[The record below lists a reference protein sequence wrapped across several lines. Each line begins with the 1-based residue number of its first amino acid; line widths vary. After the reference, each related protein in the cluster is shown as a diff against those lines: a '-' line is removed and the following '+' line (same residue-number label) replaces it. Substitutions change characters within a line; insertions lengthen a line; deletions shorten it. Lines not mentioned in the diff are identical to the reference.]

1 MRSMSQH
8 QTPLFSFSH
17 TKKKKKKKKST
28 TTTTTNKQTNKQKG
42 FEELIKIMFKFEDI
56 YLCQTVRIDIKTLP

>member
-17 TKKKKKKKKST
+17 KKKNKNKNKKQQQQQ
-28 TTTTTNKQTNKQKG
+28 QTNKQKG

>member
-1 MRSMSQH
+1 MSQH

-17 TKKKKKKKKST
+17 KKKKKKKKEK
-28 TTTTTNKQTNKQKG
+28 KQTNRQKG

-56 YLCQTVRIDIKTLP
+56 YLCQIVRIDIKTLP

>member
-17 TKKKKKKKKST
+17 KKKKKKKKEK
-28 TTTTTNKQTNKQKG
+28 KQTNRQKG

>member
-17 TKKKKKKKKST
+17 KKKKKEKKK
-28 TTTTTNKQTNKQKG
+28 KKGKQQTNKQKG

>member
-17 TKKKKKKKKST
+17 KKKRKKKKKQ
-28 TTTTTNKQTNKQKG
+28 QTNKQKG

>member
-17 TKKKKKKKKST
+17 KKKKKKKKEK
-28 TTTTTNKQTNKQKG
+28 KQTNIQKG